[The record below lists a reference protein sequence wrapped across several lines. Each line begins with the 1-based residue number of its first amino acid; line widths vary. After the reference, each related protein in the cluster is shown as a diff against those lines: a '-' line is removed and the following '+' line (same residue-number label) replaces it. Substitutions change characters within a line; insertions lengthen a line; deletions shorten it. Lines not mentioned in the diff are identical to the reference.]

1 MHGEAAIK
9 AREEAMHLAVARIE
23 EIVHEHQARFKE
35 GVKGQL
41 RNLIKGKDSEA
52 VVERLVANGLNIPAL
67 GQIRSIEMWKSTMAA
82 DASAAITEGKVT
94 LEEWANEVRYGIY
107 NTGIFQARNKIN
119 ALQAL
124 DKVLVEL
131 GGTSVFDESAMPSTY
146 QQSLEDIAAGE
157 FTGQLET
164 VETEAERE
172 AREAQPGWAERW
184 ENWLWD
190 K

>member
-1 MHGEAAIK
+1 M
-9 AREEAMHLAVARIE
+9 
-23 EIVHEHQARFKE
+23 
-35 GVKGQL
+35 
-41 RNLIKGKDSEA
+41 
-52 VVERLVANGLNIPAL
+52 
-67 GQIRSIEMWKSTMAA
+67 
-82 DASAAITEGKVT
+82 
-94 LEEWANEVRYGIY
+94 
-107 NTGIFQARNKIN
+107 
-119 ALQAL
+119 
-124 DKVLVEL
+124 EL

-164 VETEAERE
+164 VETEADRE